1 MIAVT
6 FHFLTAA
13 DFWIGVGVL
22 AATYG
27 IFALGLQLN
36 VGTTG
41 ITNFGQAGFMAIGA
55 YTMAI
60 LVVKEGWSWWWAMP
74 AAIAASML
82 AAIIVGLPSLRLRAD
97 YFAITTL
104 AFAEIVR
111 YLADNER
118 DLTEGSQGL
127 LGYNGDWFKLSLRL
141 GSWLNGH
148 GIHVTSF
155 LFPLLLV
162 SWGLLLV
169 LTLLVALVV
178 RTPWGRVL
186 RAIREDE
193 DAARALGKNTLAY
206 KLQSL
211 ALAAAL
217 AAIAGLRARAEPD
230 AARSRRVRPRVHD
243 LRLRDRDPRRP
254 RQLLRRD
261 PRLGDPDDGARGHAL
276 RRAAALGGQGGG
288 DPLHHR
294 RARAHPADGVPAA
307 GASSATSRRCCSVSD
322 GGAILEVDGV
332 EKRYGG
338 VRAVDGASL
347 SVERG
352 SITALIGPNGAGK
365 STLFDVV
372 SGFER
377 ADGGAIRLDGRSIY
391 RLPAFAIARRG
402 LVRTFQ
408 MTKTL
413 NVMTV
418 LDNMLLAAPDHP
430 GERLSTLGRAA
441 VGRTPARARRARRAR
456 STCSRRSSLRRRR
469 ARTRERSRAAS
480 ASCSSSRAL

>member
-1 MIAVT
+1 MIAIT
-6 FHFLTAA
+6 FQFLTAA

-82 AAIIVGLPSLRLRAD
+82 AAVIVGLPSLRLRAD

-141 GSWLNGH
+141 GNWLDGH

-155 LFPLLLV
+155 LFPLLLI
-162 SWGLLLV
+162 SWGVLLV
-169 LTLLVALVV
+169 LTLLVALIV

-217 AAIAGLRARAEPD
+217 AAIAGFVLALNLTLLVPD
-230 AARSRRVRPRVHD
+230 EF
-243 LRLRDRDPRRP
+243 DPVFTIF
-254 RQLLRRD
+254 
-261 PRLGDPDDGARGHAL
+261 GFVIVI
-276 RRAAALGGQGGG
+276 LGGLGSY
-288 DPLHHR
+288 L
-294 RARAHPADGVPAA
+294 GVIL
-307 GASSATSRRCCSVSD
+307 GSV
-322 GGAILEVDGV
+322 IL
-332 EKRYGG
+332 
-338 VRAVDGASL
+338 
-347 SVERG
+347 
-352 SITALIGPNGAGK
+352 
-365 STLFDVV
+365 
-372 SGFER
+372 
-377 ADGGAIRLDGRSIY
+377 
-391 RLPAFAIARRG
+391 
-402 LVRTFQ
+402 
-408 MTKTL
+408 
-413 NVMTV
+413 MTV
-418 LDNMLLAAPDHP
+418 LEGTRYVELPLSSDKVAAIRFIIVGLVLILLMAFRPQGILGSKQEMLL
-430 GERLSTLGRAA
+430 GE
-441 VGRTPARARRARRAR
+441 
-456 STCSRRSSLRRRR
+456 
-469 ARTRERSRAAS
+469 
-480 ASCSSSRAL
+480 

>member
-1 MIAVT
+1 VIAVT
-6 FHFLTAA
+6 FQFLTAG

-82 AAIIVGLPSLRLRAD
+82 AAIVVGLPSLRLRAD

-141 GSWLNGH
+141 GNWLDGH
-148 GIHVTSF
+148 GIHVRSF

-162 SWGLLLV
+162 SWGILLV

-217 AAIAGLRARAEPD
+217 AAIAGFVLALNLTLLVPD
-230 AARSRRVRPRVHD
+230 EF
-243 LRLRDRDPRRP
+243 DPVFTIF
-254 RQLLRRD
+254 
-261 PRLGDPDDGARGHAL
+261 GFVIVI
-276 RRAAALGGQGGG
+276 LGGLGSYF
-288 DPLHHR
+288 
-294 RARAHPADGVPAA
+294 GVIL
-307 GASSATSRRCCSVSD
+307 GSV
-322 GGAILEVDGV
+322 IL
-332 EKRYGG
+332 
-338 VRAVDGASL
+338 
-347 SVERG
+347 
-352 SITALIGPNGAGK
+352 
-365 STLFDVV
+365 
-372 SGFER
+372 
-377 ADGGAIRLDGRSIY
+377 
-391 RLPAFAIARRG
+391 
-402 LVRTFQ
+402 
-408 MTKTL
+408 
-413 NVMTV
+413 MTV
-418 LDNMLLAAPDHP
+418 LEGTRYVELPLSSDKVAAIRFIIVGLVLILLMAFRPQGILGSKQEMLL
-430 GERLSTLGRAA
+430 GE
-441 VGRTPARARRARRAR
+441 
-456 STCSRRSSLRRRR
+456 
-469 ARTRERSRAAS
+469 
-480 ASCSSSRAL
+480 

>member
-41 ITNFGQAGFMAIGA
+41 ITNFGQAGFMAVGA
-55 YTMAI
+55 YTMGI
-60 LVVKEGWSWWWAMP
+60 LVAKEGWSWWWAMP

-82 AAIIVGLPSLRLRAD
+82 AAVVVGLPSLRLRAD

-141 GSWLNGH
+141 GNWLDGH
-148 GIHVTSF
+148 GVHVTSF

-162 SWGLLLV
+162 SWGVLLV
-169 LTLLVALVV
+169 LTLLIALIV

-217 AAIAGLRARAEPD
+217 AAIAGFVLALNLTLLVPD
-230 AARSRRVRPRVHD
+230 EF
-243 LRLRDRDPRRP
+243 DPVFTIF
-254 RQLLRRD
+254 
-261 PRLGDPDDGARGHAL
+261 GFVIVI
-276 RRAAALGGQGGG
+276 LGGLGSYLGVIVG
-288 DPLHHR
+288 SVILMTLLEGTRYVELPL
-294 RARAHPADGVPAA
+294 AADKVA
-307 GASSATSRRCCSVSD
+307 
-322 GGAILEVDGV
+322 
-332 EKRYGG
+332 
-338 VRAVDGASL
+338 
-347 SVERG
+347 
-352 SITALIGPNGAGK
+352 
-365 STLFDVV
+365 
-372 SGFER
+372 
-377 ADGGAIRLDGRSIY
+377 AIRFI
-391 RLPAFAIARRG
+391 IVG
-402 LVRTFQ
+402 LVLILLMAFRPQGIFGKKQ
-408 MTKTL
+408 E
-413 NVMTV
+413 
-418 LDNMLLAAPDHP
+418 MLL
-430 GERLSTLGRAA
+430 GE
-441 VGRTPARARRARRAR
+441 
-456 STCSRRSSLRRRR
+456 
-469 ARTRERSRAAS
+469 
-480 ASCSSSRAL
+480 

>member
-6 FHFLTAA
+6 FNFLTAA

-55 YTMAI
+55 YTMGI
-60 LVVKEGWSWWWAMP
+60 LVAKEGWSWWWAMP

-82 AAIIVGLPSLRLRAD
+82 AAVIVGLPSLRLRAD

-118 DLTEGSQGL
+118 DLTNGSQGL
-127 LGYNGDWFKLSLRL
+127 LGYNSDWFKLSLRL
-141 GSWLNGH
+141 GNWLNDH
-148 GIHVTSF
+148 GVHVTSF
-155 LFPLLLV
+155 LFPLLLM
-162 SWGLLLV
+162 SWGVLLV

-217 AAIAGLRARAEPD
+217 AAIAGFVLALNLTLLVPD
-230 AARSRRVRPRVHD
+230 EF
-243 LRLRDRDPRRP
+243 DPVFTIF
-254 RQLLRRD
+254 
-261 PRLGDPDDGARGHAL
+261 GFVIVI
-276 RRAAALGGQGGG
+276 LGGLGSYV
-288 DPLHHR
+288 
-294 RARAHPADGVPAA
+294 GVIL
-307 GASSATSRRCCSVSD
+307 GSV
-322 GGAILEVDGV
+322 IL
-332 EKRYGG
+332 
-338 VRAVDGASL
+338 
-347 SVERG
+347 
-352 SITALIGPNGAGK
+352 
-365 STLFDVV
+365 
-372 SGFER
+372 
-377 ADGGAIRLDGRSIY
+377 
-391 RLPAFAIARRG
+391 
-402 LVRTFQ
+402 
-408 MTKTL
+408 
-413 NVMTV
+413 MTV
-418 LDNMLLAAPDHP
+418 LEGTRYVELPLSADKVAAIRFIIVGLVLILLMAFRPQGILGSKQEMLL
-430 GERLSTLGRAA
+430 GE
-441 VGRTPARARRARRAR
+441 
-456 STCSRRSSLRRRR
+456 
-469 ARTRERSRAAS
+469 
-480 ASCSSSRAL
+480 